1 MASNELLQG
10 LIETNLA
17 GSAAILLV
25 LALRRPLRRAFGAG
39 VAYAAWALVPLAML
53 AVLLPAASAPMA
65 VAMPALAMLAPVDA
79 VAGVSVGRAMPDPW
93 AWAALAW
100 ALGALACAAWMAA
113 QQRRFLCGLGGL
125 ADRGDGVLVADAA
138 VAGLPA
144 VVGLW
149 RPRIVLPADVQQRYD
164 ATERA
169 LMLAH
174 ERTHVAHGDLFANA
188 LAAGLRCLCWCNPL
202 VHAAA
207 RRFRDDQELACDQQ
221 VVRRHPG
228 ARRAYGE
235 AMLKTQLAGGL
246 LPLGC
251 HWGQTHPIR
260 ERIEMLKQPL
270 PTRRRR
276 VLGSAIAAML
286 SLSVGYA
293 AWAAQPQDAATKPA
307 DAGPHALQQAEVNA
321 ESRALNPPVYPAEAL
336 KEGVVGTT
344 VLVVDVDA
352 EGGVSGLKID
362 RSSGDPR
369 LDSAALE
376 AASRWKFKPGIKG
389 GKPIAGQVRVPVQFA
404 MHEPSQPEA
413 DAGERPA
420 QIIAAQPPK
429 YPKAAAENRV
439 EGRVMLIVDIAAD
452 GSVTGATVDRSAG
465 DASLDAAALEAVRQ
479 WRFQPALKDG
489 KAVAGKVRVPI
500 DFAMDEPEEAAGD
513 GAGGSDYYVRPAG
526 A

>member
-1 MASNELLQG
+1 MRSWPSWPTAATGRKPPSRPCSTACSTRARSPPARTAAATCIRRCSSATTGCWRKAAACWTACSMAGWRRWSRTSANSASWAARTSPNCASCWRNWTMASNELLQG

-93 AWAALAW
+93 AWAAPAW

-113 QQRRFLCGLGGL
+113 QQRRFLRGLGGL

-188 LAAGLRCLCWCNPL
+188 LAAGLRCLCWFNPL
-202 VHAAA
+202 LHAAA

-221 VVRRHPG
+221 VVRRHPA

-251 HWGQTHPIR
+251 HW
-260 ERIEMLKQPL
+260 
-270 PTRRRR
+270 
-276 VLGSAIAAML
+276 
-286 SLSVGYA
+286 
-293 AWAAQPQDAATKPA
+293 
-307 DAGPHALQQAEVNA
+307 
-321 ESRALNPPVYPAEAL
+321 
-336 KEGVVGTT
+336 
-344 VLVVDVDA
+344 
-352 EGGVSGLKID
+352 
-362 RSSGDPR
+362 
-369 LDSAALE
+369 
-376 AASRWKFKPGIKG
+376 
-389 GKPIAGQVRVPVQFA
+389 
-404 MHEPSQPEA
+404 
-413 DAGERPA
+413 
-420 QIIAAQPPK
+420 
-429 YPKAAAENRV
+429 
-439 EGRVMLIVDIAAD
+439 
-452 GSVTGATVDRSAG
+452 
-465 DASLDAAALEAVRQ
+465 
-479 WRFQPALKDG
+479 
-489 KAVAGKVRVPI
+489 
-500 DFAMDEPEEAAGD
+500 
-513 GAGGSDYYVRPAG
+513 
-526 A
+526 

>member
-1 MASNELLQG
+1 
-10 LIETNLA
+10 
-17 GSAAILLV
+17 
-25 LALRRPLRRAFGAG
+25 
-39 VAYAAWALVPLAML
+39 
-53 AVLLPAASAPMA
+53 
-65 VAMPALAMLAPVDA
+65 
-79 VAGVSVGRAMPDPW
+79 
-93 AWAALAW
+93 
-100 ALGALACAAWMAA
+100 
-113 QQRRFLCGLGGL
+113 
-125 ADRGDGVLVADAA
+125 
-138 VAGLPA
+138 
-144 VVGLW
+144 
-149 RPRIVLPADVQQRYD
+149 
-164 ATERA
+164 
-169 LMLAH
+169 
-174 ERTHVAHGDLFANA
+174 
-188 LAAGLRCLCWCNPL
+188 
-202 VHAAA
+202 
-207 RRFRDDQELACDQQ
+207 
-221 VVRRHPG
+221 
-228 ARRAYGE
+228 YGE

-321 ESRALNPPVYPAEAL
+321 ESRGLNPPDYPAEAL

-376 AASRWKFKPGIKG
+376 AASRWKFKPEIKG
-389 GKPIAGQVRVPVQFA
+389 GKPVAGQVRVPVQFA

-429 YPKAAAENRV
+429 YPKDAAENRV

-452 GSVTGATVDRSAG
+452 GSVTGATVERSAG

-479 WRFQPALKDG
+479 WRFQPGMKGG
-489 KAVAGKVRVPI
+489 KAIAGKARMPI
-500 DFAMDEPEEAAGD
+500 DFAMDKPDAAGD
-513 GAGGSDYYVRPAG
+513 GAAGSDYYGRPAG
-526 A
+526 ACSRSAHGRRQASAAAPVPRPRRSSAWSRAAPRFRVTPRRASATRPTARSAARSWTWRRSGATSRRRAAVTCNPRPCAPTRRRFTRRRCWTAGCRRRPWWCGSWWAATAGSKARRCWRTAAASRRSPTRCWRR